1 MDKYILLDKIKKGN
15 FTPEQLIVWVQ
26 SLPGSSATKKPSKNK
41 VGDVYMHPVFQ
52 HPYVLLEK
60 KNDVWICGLF
70 TTNSN
75 YEQILEPCNSR
86 FFSTSFFTKTL
97 FTISEPIGSYCNVFD
112 NNIQIKK
119 VIKQLRALF
128 AQC

>member
-15 FTPEQLIVWVQ
+15 FTPEQLTVWVQ

-70 TTNSN
+70 TTDEK
-75 YEQILEPCNSR
+75 YQQILEPCNSR
-86 FFSTSFFTKTL
+86 FFTTSFFTKTM
-97 FTISEPIGSYCNVFD
+97 FTISEPIGPYCNVFD
-112 NNIQIKK
+112 NNTQIKK
-119 VIKQLRALF
+119 VLKQLRELF
-128 AQC
+128 S